1 MKFSAWYG
9 IVVGFGMIVQWTF
22 FILSGNVPEFQT
34 EPLRISFHLGAEAL
48 AATMLIIG
56 GIGTLKSTSLHKLVL
71 LVGLG
76 MIVYSEIISPG
87 YFAQQGQWLMVG
99 MFAIILIGAVTSI
112 WLLIPKIRPAEDN
125 NIETSRRLQ
134 DV

>member
-1 MKFSAWYG
+1 MKFAAWYG
-9 IVVGFGMIVQWTF
+9 IIVGFGMIVQWTLS
-22 FILSGNVPEFQT
+22 IISGNVPEFQT
-34 EPLRISFHLGAEAL
+34 EPWRIAFHLGAEAL

-56 GIGTLKSTSLHKLVL
+56 GIGTLKSTSWYKNVL

-76 MIVYSEIISPG
+76 MIVYSEIVSPG

-112 WLLIPKIRPAEDN
+112 WLLIPKMRPAEDN
-125 NIETSRRLQ
+125 NTETSRRFQ